1 MSSVQCRD
9 KAANINTGDL
19 TVKSVSHLSKHIQ
32 STLCE
37 DLTHCTSQN
46 AIQLRQVH
54 PRCQQG
60 NNTPAAPKLPE
71 HTQEQLN
78 AIVIAQKLNLLRIPQ
93 VSKKKRVSAANDENV
108 TFNRCS
114 ATNKRV
120 DGMMRKCLFISQHA
134 SKHRKLHSH

>member
-1 MSSVQCRD
+1 MGPSVISLSTSNQHF
-9 KAANINTGDL
+9 
-19 TVKSVSHLSKHIQ
+19 VKISHSLHI
-32 STLCE
+32 
-37 DLTHCTSQN
+37 SQN

-78 AIVIAQKLNLLRIPQ
+78 AVVFAQKLNLLRIPQ

-108 TFNRCS
+108 TFNRS
-114 ATNKRV
+114 VAVRPTREWM
-120 DGMMRKCLFISQHA
+120 G
-134 SKHRKLHSH
+134 